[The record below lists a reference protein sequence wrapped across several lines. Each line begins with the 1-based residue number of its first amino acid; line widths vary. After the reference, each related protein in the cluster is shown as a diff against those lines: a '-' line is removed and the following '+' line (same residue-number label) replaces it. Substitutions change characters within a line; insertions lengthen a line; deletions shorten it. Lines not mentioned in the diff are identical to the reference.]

1 MAWGP
6 GQPPAPRAWA
16 MVRGHT
22 LCWCQGT
29 AGCLPAD
36 GLPRRDLRV
45 WCGPG
50 VLPTP
55 APFLAGP
62 RPTRVSSTW
71 ASWLRGQGPPSR
83 GGGRGDSVLRT
94 EPLRDAAQPLPRQHL
109 PAAPRPSNGDRG
121 GRGRHPSCC
130 GQTEPA
136 PPDSTPGSERRS
148 GRGAP
153 GRSRGWR
160 AVEARGAQREG
171 AGCSTRG
178 CSVLSMRVFADQAPE
193 PPAPRVAGGPAAAA
207 APGSLVHTRA
217 GLPRTPPLSS
227 NRVPGGSPA
236 RRGCNAGYGFERLGR
251 RL

>member
-71 ASWLRGQGPPSR
+71 ASWLRGRRPPSR

-109 PAAPRPSNGDRG
+109 PAAPRPSNGDQAGVG
-121 GRGRHPSCC
+121 GTR
-130 GQTEPA
+130 A
-136 PPDSTPGSERRS
+136 AADRRS
-148 GRGAP
+148 LPHLTPHLGQRDGQDAEPQGGAGGGGQWRRGVLSV
-153 GRSRGWR
+153 R
-160 AVEARGAQREG
+160 ARGARHAG
-171 AGCSTRG
+171 AACS
-178 CSVLSMRVFADQAPE
+178 A
-193 PPAPRVAGGPAAAA
+193 
-207 APGSLVHTRA
+207 
-217 GLPRTPPLSS
+217 
-227 NRVPGGSPA
+227 
-236 RRGCNAGYGFERLGR
+236 
-251 RL
+251 

>member
-62 RPTRVSSTW
+62 HPTRVSSTW

-109 PAAPRPSNGDRG
+109 PAAPRPSNGDQAGVGGTRATADRRG
-121 GRGRHPSCC
+121 LPHLTPHLGQRDSQDAEPQGGAGGGGQWRRGVLSVR
-130 GQTEPA
+130 
-136 PPDSTPGSERRS
+136 
-148 GRGAP
+148 
-153 GRSRGWR
+153 
-160 AVEARGAQREG
+160 ARGARHAG
-171 AGCSTRG
+171 AACS
-178 CSVLSMRVFADQAPE
+178 A
-193 PPAPRVAGGPAAAA
+193 
-207 APGSLVHTRA
+207 
-217 GLPRTPPLSS
+217 
-227 NRVPGGSPA
+227 
-236 RRGCNAGYGFERLGR
+236 
-251 RL
+251 